1 MAKSFEDTVADITE
15 EFGAK
20 GFTAKK
26 TAAADILKDDI
37 KSARGNFDEE
47 GGNTVGVAAN
57 VLDRLSSVQSDID
70 SSRDPESAKE
80 SLKALKDIK
89 DTIKILKKSNDLD
102 DNQQKRLDDIVK
114 KTESNVKKSAKNSS
128 SFQKAN
134 QSFIQ
139 NITDTLNPLKQA
151 GNLLENMG
159 FSAAGQY
166 VGELGGIVQDKV
178 LGKKD
183 PGTSDEAIKE
193 TRNARREKQS
203 DIDTAPQEEANLDQ
217 SVLTKEGETSSKG
230 VEEGQ
235 GSMTAEDLL
244 MPSLSLVPRA
254 RKRLGVALGLTDA
267 SGTPFL
273 QSIAEYLKPEA
284 SSRAEGAEGGMG
296 LPDLELGD
304 GDAEVP
310 DDIKP
315 KGILG
320 KFFFFVSRGIGGIFT
335 AIGALFMSPFKLIKG
350 LMGKIG
356 TGIVARIG
364 LRGALAGTLAGIPI
378 VGWLAALVLQGIFGI
393 FGGLKGVYEE
403 GKNNPD
409 ATLGDKL
416 WAFFDGFISEFFTF
430 GAVSREKIEEFRGK
444 IKQGFLDVVD
454 GIYDGVKNAI
464 DNAIA
469 AIKGIGT
476 SIKNFGS
483 NVMEKGKDFLK
494 GAVRSILPRKDP
506 DGEWWSIGNL
516 AMKAIPESIYKFA
529 GIDKETGEDIPEP
542 PKVVSGD
549 AEGIDARQ
557 GLVLPDDIEGIDARK
572 GLTETLGTAT
582 DAVNSG
588 STSGMHPAATMAI
601 NNGGNVS
608 TTNNTTNN
616 TTANASPQDQDFD
629 YYAFRPV
636 NVHA

>member
-1 MAKSFEDTVADITE
+1 MSERKSFEDTVADVTE
-15 EFGAK
+15 EFGAT

-26 TAAADILKDDI
+26 TAASDILGKDITD
-37 KSARGNFDEE
+37 ARGSFDKE
-47 GGNTVGVAAN
+47 GGNTVGVAAS
-57 VLDRLSSVQSDID
+57 VLDRLADVQSNID
-70 SSRDPESAKE
+70 ASRDPESVKE
-80 SLKALKDIK
+80 SMSVLKDIK
-89 DTIKILKKSNDLD
+89 DTINILKKSNDLSD
-102 DNQQKRLDDIVK
+102 DQSKRLDQIVDETSK
-114 KTESNVKKSAKNSS
+114 NVKKSAKSGGALG
-128 SFQKAN
+128 KAN
-134 QSFIQ
+134 QNFIQ
-139 NITDTLNPLKQA
+139 NLTDTLNPLKQA

-159 FSAAGQY
+159 LSSAGQY
-166 VGELGGIVQDKV
+166 LNEIGDIGGDKF
-178 LGKKD
+178 LNAIGMKKNV
-183 PGTSDEAIKE
+183 GTSDEAIKDA
-193 TRNARREKQS
+193 RNARKQVQS
-203 DIDTAPQEEANLDQ
+203 EIDTGPQQEANLDQ

-230 VEEGQ
+230 VEEGE

-254 RKRLGVALGLTDA
+254 KKRLGVALGLTDA

-273 QSIAEYLKPEA
+273 ETIAEYLKPEA
-284 SSRAEGAEGGMG
+284 GSRAEGAEEGGGLG
-296 LPDLELGD
+296 LPPLKLGD

-320 KFFFFVSRGIGGIFT
+320 KLFLFLSRGLGGIFT
-335 AIGALFMSPFKLIKG
+335 AIGAILMSPFKLIKG

-444 IKQGFLDVVD
+444 IKDGFLNIMD

-469 AIKGIGT
+469 AVKNIGS

-483 NVMEKGKDFLK
+483 NLMDKGKDFLK
-494 GAVRSILPRKDP
+494 GAIRSILPRKDD
-506 DGEWWSIGNL
+506 DGGFFSLGNI
-516 AMKAIPESIYKFA
+516 AMKAIPEAVYKFA

-542 PKVVSGD
+542 PKVQT
-549 AEGIDARQ
+549 A
-557 GLVLPDDIEGIDARK
+557 DIEGIDARK
-572 GLTETLGTAT
+572 GLTETLGNAT

-588 STSGMHPAATMAI
+588 STSGMHPAASMAI

-608 TTNNTTNN
+608 NTTNTTNN

-629 YYAFRPV
+629 YYAFRGV